1 MSSDI
6 PADEVTETVEDP
18 GNADPDMALRS
29 AQDVDDPTG
38 RRAHAQQNP
47 DGPPGRAASTT
58 TTSRRARTRTPESG
72 SPVGVRRRPVPSRK
86 AGCIPTEGCNMYNE
100 MDIDRIR
107 GAVAYDQS
115 GDRIG
120 NVGEVYLDDQTGQPM
135 WVTVNTG
142 FFGLRTSFVPLEGSR
157 FEDDDRLVLAHDK
170 DRIKDA
176 PNVDED
182 GHLDRAQ
189 EDELYS
195 YYGVGSAAAL
205 GADQL
210 RTRRWEDES
219 VLGDRGVADDRS
231 VFDRDGDGRGPVGE
245 VLDGPGRPGQPAS
258 QLTQPQRRGAPVRGR
273 PPSCAQGTRCVQA
286 SVRNLV
292 SISSRAASSSASV

>member
-1 MSSDI
+1 
-6 PADEVTETVEDP
+6 
-18 GNADPDMALRS
+18 
-29 AQDVDDPTG
+29 
-38 RRAHAQQNP
+38 
-47 DGPPGRAASTT
+47 
-58 TTSRRARTRTPESG
+58 
-72 SPVGVRRRPVPSRK
+72 
-86 AGCIPTEGCNMYNE
+86 MYNE

-210 RTRRWEDES
+210 RTRRWEDKS

-231 VFDRDGDGRGPVGE
+231 MFDRDGDGRGPVGE
-245 VLDGPGRPGQPAS
+245 VLDGPDDSVGD
-258 QLTQPQRRGAPVRGR
+258 RRGDVGLDPHGGDAAYDRDVTYDRDRAYDDGPLLDSDRDGRGPVREVLDGPDDPANPR
-273 PPSCAQGTRCVQA
+273 
-286 SVRNLV
+286 RN
-292 SISSRAASSSASV
+292 

>member
-1 MSSDI
+1 
-6 PADEVTETVEDP
+6 
-18 GNADPDMALRS
+18 
-29 AQDVDDPTG
+29 
-38 RRAHAQQNP
+38 
-47 DGPPGRAASTT
+47 
-58 TTSRRARTRTPESG
+58 
-72 SPVGVRRRPVPSRK
+72 
-86 AGCIPTEGCNMYNE
+86 MYNE

-231 VFDRDGDGRGPVGE
+231 MFDRDGDGRGPIEE
-245 VLDGPGRPGQPAS
+245 VLDGPDDPAN
-258 QLTQPQRRGAPVRGR
+258 PRR
-273 PPSCAQGTRCVQA
+273 
-286 SVRNLV
+286 N
-292 SISSRAASSSASV
+292 

>member
-1 MSSDI
+1 
-6 PADEVTETVEDP
+6 
-18 GNADPDMALRS
+18 
-29 AQDVDDPTG
+29 
-38 RRAHAQQNP
+38 
-47 DGPPGRAASTT
+47 
-58 TTSRRARTRTPESG
+58 
-72 SPVGVRRRPVPSRK
+72 
-86 AGCIPTEGCNMYNE
+86 MYNE

-231 VFDRDGDGRGPVGE
+231 MFDRDGDGRGPVGE
-245 VLDGPGRPGQPAS
+245 VLDGPDDARGRGQGYGDDRSMFDRDGDGRGPVGEVLDGPHGS
-258 QLTQPQRRGAPVRGR
+258 VGDRRGDVGLDPHGGDAAYDRDVTYDRDRAYDDGPLLDSDRDGRGPIEEVLDGPDDPANPR
-273 PPSCAQGTRCVQA
+273 
-286 SVRNLV
+286 RN
-292 SISSRAASSSASV
+292 

>member
-1 MSSDI
+1 
-6 PADEVTETVEDP
+6 
-18 GNADPDMALRS
+18 
-29 AQDVDDPTG
+29 
-38 RRAHAQQNP
+38 
-47 DGPPGRAASTT
+47 
-58 TTSRRARTRTPESG
+58 
-72 SPVGVRRRPVPSRK
+72 
-86 AGCIPTEGCNMYNE
+86 MYNE

-258 QLTQPQRRGAPVRGR
+258 QLTQPQRRGGAREGA

>member
-1 MSSDI
+1 
-6 PADEVTETVEDP
+6 
-18 GNADPDMALRS
+18 
-29 AQDVDDPTG
+29 
-38 RRAHAQQNP
+38 
-47 DGPPGRAASTT
+47 
-58 TTSRRARTRTPESG
+58 
-72 SPVGVRRRPVPSRK
+72 
-86 AGCIPTEGCNMYNE
+86 MYNE

-157 FEDDDRLVLAHDK
+157 FEGDDRLVLAHDK

-195 YYGVGSAAAL
+195 YYGSASDRRGDVGLDPHGGDAAY
-205 GADQL
+205 DCDV
-210 RTRRWEDES
+210 TY
-219 VLGDRGVADDRS
+219 
-231 VFDRDGDGRGPVGE
+231 DRDRAYDDGPLLDSDRDGRGPIEE
-245 VLDGPGRPGQPAS
+245 VLDGPDDPTNP
-258 QLTQPQRRGAPVRGR
+258 RR
-273 PPSCAQGTRCVQA
+273 
-286 SVRNLV
+286 N
-292 SISSRAASSSASV
+292 